1 MPHTA
6 ACGRALGVIDL
17 GPEACQYQVGCLA
30 PSPSYM
36 QPLMQLP
43 AIWAGCCLPT
53 HLFVWMPLHCVT
65 NPPHNTCLLHS
76 ADEFKSQRHVYRTA
90 CVHDLLATEHVLL
103 SNGCFVCSVVA
114 MAICHCPPLLL
125 AVILQLRCCFYPFW
139 KLPRLIQTR
148 SQLSAQPNPHCAG
161 QAILKACIG
170 MVQPESCG
178 TQCFP

>member
-103 SNGCFVCSVVA
+103 SNGCFVFSGGDGYLSLSPTAFSCHTPIAMLFLPILEVA
-114 MAICHCPPLLL
+114 KAH
-125 AVILQLRCCFYPFW
+125 
-139 KLPRLIQTR
+139 
-148 SQLSAQPNPHCAG
+148 PNPARFTALCSTKPTLCSPGYLEGLHWHG
-161 QAILKACIG
+161 
-170 MVQPESCG
+170 P
-178 TQCFP
+178 T